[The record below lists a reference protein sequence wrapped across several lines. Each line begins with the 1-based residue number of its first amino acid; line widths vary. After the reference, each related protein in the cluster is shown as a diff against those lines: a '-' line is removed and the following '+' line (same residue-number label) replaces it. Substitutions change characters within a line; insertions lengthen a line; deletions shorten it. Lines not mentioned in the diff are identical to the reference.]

1 MTLTKKPGLLPE
13 PPLPPL
19 LAAAPTAVVV
29 IVHVHVLD
37 VIAIGPA
44 AVVRVTGAVEGLV
57 LVEAQC
63 GVDADEPAEGRVLGG
78 AGFVGQYPDLDG
90 RDGVGADWE
99 VAPPGVSTGFG
110 LL

>member
-19 LAAAPTAVVV
+19 AATATAAAA
-29 IVHVHVLD
+29 IVLN
-37 VIAIGPA
+37 VIAFGPA
-44 AVVRVTGAVEGLV
+44 AVVRVAEAVEGLV
-57 LVEAQC
+57 PVEAQC

-78 AGFVGQYPDLDG
+78 AEFVGQYADLDG